1 MIRLLTN
8 NDRDITMALVEKKPA
23 ENLFIIGDIEAYGM
37 ESDIQQL
44 WGQFEGGKLIAI
56 LLRYDQNYIPYSEGD
71 YDVKGFAQIINE
83 NRGRIEIS
91 GLQHLVAPLRKWID
105 RGIRRD
111 SETYYAKCTKL
122 TVPTSDLDFSNV
134 TYLLPHEYEENIEM
148 LKSIPEFSTGTFNIE
163 GRERAEKFKT
173 GRTYIIRDDQGVMV
187 SSASTTAENSQS
199 AMIVGVG
206 TKPGYGKKGYATH
219 CMLKLCLDLLAEGKS
234 ICLFYD
240 NPAAGRIYKRIG
252 FEDIGFWSMVR
263 YEEKNS

>member
-1 MIRLLTN
+1 MIRKLTN
-8 NDRDITMALVEKKPA
+8 EDLEITMALVHKKPA

-37 ESDIQQL
+37 ESDIQDL
-44 WGQFEGGKLIAI
+44 WGQFEGNQLKAI
-56 LLRYDQNYIPYSEGD
+56 LLRYDQNYIPYSEGN
-71 YDVKGFAQIINE
+71 YDVEGFAKIINE

-91 GLQHLVAPLRKWID
+91 GLQHLVAPLKKWID

-122 TVPTSDLDFSNV
+122 TVPTAELDFSNV
-134 TYLLPHEYEENIEM
+134 TYLQPGEYAENIEM
-148 LKSIPEFSTGTFNIE
+148 LQSIPEFSTGTFSVE

-173 GRTYIIRDDQGVMV
+173 GRTYIIRDEQGVMV

-206 TKPGYGKKGYATH
+206 TRPGYGKKGYATH
-219 CMLKLCLDLLAEGKS
+219 CMLKLCQDLLDEGKS

-252 FEDIGFWSMVR
+252 FEDIGFWTMVR
-263 YEEKNS
+263 YEEVK